1 MMRGTDVQQYAR
13 ASVCAALIVPCIASM
28 REAAAQGCGNAQA
41 AEEADAASEL
51 LAKVEA
57 ALEELQLAE
66 SMAAQQGEAV
76 YDAQGSLL

>member
-1 MMRGTDVQQYAR
+1 MQQ
-13 ASVCAALIVPCIASM
+13 V
-28 REAAAQGCGNAQA
+28 AAQGCGYAQA

-51 LAKVEA
+51 LAKAEA

-76 YDAQGSLL
+76 LCWPRVSAPTRC